1 MSLPSLQAECDQHVH
16 FMHCTHTSPRAD
28 LEKKSLQTKTWTS
41 DMTFFLFCL
50 EELARDVYY
59 KLLQLFDSFNI
70 FPANNVK
77 ITVVSFHDDRVFLY
91 FWIGFRM
98 RMDHHSCMSRHGGI
112 LIFSGDTP
120 DCMFFMQLE

>member
-1 MSLPSLQAECDQHVH
+1 
-16 FMHCTHTSPRAD
+16 
-28 LEKKSLQTKTWTS
+28 
-41 DMTFFLFCL
+41 MTFFLFCL
-50 EELARDVYY
+50 EELALDVYY